1 MIGFSK
7 KLGKKLTFTS
17 LLVLLSAVCSFGVFR
32 IDAFPAAQF
41 YNDGIGYNVRLSA
54 VWDFEPL
61 FFSSVP
67 FAGLEG
73 FFSGAGNQDYT
84 FTDKGFGITGGL
96 RIPAGFFDMKYVPS
110 VSVGAGYT
118 AFSSTN
124 WKADGWG
131 FIIAPRLGLEANLT
145 RSVVLGLFGGY
156 NCFIAEKYTLS
167 SFEAGVSVGFIF
179 NPEPLE
185 NASLRNELKKVLND
199 PNMTLSTSMNNDIL
213 ITSSDILF
221 ALGSDALND
230 QYKSVIAAVAEK
242 VRKFT
247 KAKLIVEGHTDNV
260 GDADNNKKLSEK
272 RALNVAA
279 VFIQSGIPMDS
290 VKIIGYGQE
299 KPVAPNDT
307 DVNRAKNRRVEIRI
321 HFD

>member
-7 KLGKKLTFTS
+7 QLGKKLTITS
-17 LLVLLSAVCSFGVFR
+17 LLVLISVGCAFGVFR

-54 VWDFEPL
+54 VWDFEPV

-73 FFSGAGNQDYT
+73 FFSGGGNQNYT
-84 FTDKGFGITGGL
+84 FTDKGFGITTGL
-96 RIPAGFFDMKYVPS
+96 RIPAGFFDMKFVPS
-110 VSVGAGYT
+110 FSTGMGYT
-118 AFSSTN
+118 AFSETN

-131 FIIAPRLGLEANLT
+131 VLIAPRIGVEVNLT
-145 RSVVLGLFGGY
+145 RSIVLGMFGGY

-179 NPEPLE
+179 NPEPVE
-185 NASLRNELKKVLND
+185 NASLRNELKKVLDN

-221 ALGSDALND
+221 ELGSDALNG

-242 VRKFT
+242 VKKFP

-260 GDADNNKKLSEK
+260 GEPDNNKKLSEK
-272 RALNVAA
+272 RAMNVAA
-279 VFIQSGIPMDS
+279 VFIQSGIPMDN

-299 KPVAPNDT
+299 KPVVPNDT
-307 DVNRAKNRRVEIRI
+307 DKNRAKNRRVEIRI